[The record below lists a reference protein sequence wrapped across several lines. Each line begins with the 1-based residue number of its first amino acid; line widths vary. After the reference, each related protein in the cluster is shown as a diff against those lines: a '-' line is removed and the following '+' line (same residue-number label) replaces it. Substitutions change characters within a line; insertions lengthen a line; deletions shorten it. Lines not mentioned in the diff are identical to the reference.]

1 MLINIYYTTYICQYV
16 NVLYLERK
24 SSFVRLVYRQIVL
37 NLQKSSNFLT
47 YYTGRFIVKL
57 R

>member
-1 MLINIYYTTYICQYV
+1 MLINIYYTAYICQYV

-24 SSFVRLVYRQIVL
+24 YSFFRLVYRQIVL